1 MGKRSKR
8 SSDEEDER
16 INAGIAADPD
26 TFEADDLFFQQAS
39 PAPQKMQALTR
50 KYRGKQ
56 KSPVKKPVSLRINED
71 ILIAFKENS
80 LKYGP
85 TMEEALQEF
94 AIKRGWLTRPKTKK
108 KHSESKKTA

>member
-1 MGKRSKR
+1 
-8 SSDEEDER
+8 
-16 INAGIAADPD
+16 
-26 TFEADDLFFQQAS
+26 
-39 PAPQKMQALTR
+39 MQALTR

-85 TMEEALQEF
+85 TMEEALHEF
-94 AIKRGWLTRPKTKK
+94 AIKRGWLPQPTIEE
-108 KHSESKKTA
+108 KHRKSKKSA